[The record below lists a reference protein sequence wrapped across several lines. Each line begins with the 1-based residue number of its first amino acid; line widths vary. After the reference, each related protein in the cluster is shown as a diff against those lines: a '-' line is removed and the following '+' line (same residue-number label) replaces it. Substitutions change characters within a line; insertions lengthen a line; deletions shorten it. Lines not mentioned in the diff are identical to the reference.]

1 MLRFPRF
8 QFSIAQMLVLMFLVA
23 VVCGWGVMFRRLWIY
38 RLPGVVRDIQMLPDG
53 SAIALALSEEG
64 RCCVVLCDC
73 RSGEC
78 LHYADLA
85 GGAPDNVRI
94 SSDCGTW
101 AAVFADGNLEFGR
114 VASGERWRGRVDLEP
129 RAPPTHPWQDREA
142 GVALNRT
149 GAVAAV
155 WRGSRIAILDGRD
168 GRELRV
174 VHAPIGV
181 ERMSLS
187 DDGTRLAAGLEDR
200 GERRSGIGVW
210 DTASGRLAAIVP
222 PREAAWRPQI
232 VWIGDDVIACAPRL
246 PGGDP
251 EVCFTVIS
259 RLETRRFHYAIL
271 VSPIVANSGGT
282 VVAVANGFEFVLVLN
297 TGDMGELSSDLAT
310 DFCPSVI
317 VAMAI
322 SDDGATVATRSR
334 DDYSNEPRRLFI
346 DDRRSHALREIR
358 PWRSRRGCWAALAG
372 SGVSLV
378 AFSIWLLWR
387 ARPGEE
393 LKNSGDTILISIR
406 WQGLRKW

>member
-1 MLRFPRF
+1 M
-8 QFSIAQMLVLMFLVA
+8 SIVS
-23 VVCGWGVMFRRLWIY
+23 
-38 RLPGVVRDIQMLPDG
+38 P
-53 SAIALALSEEG
+53 
-64 RCCVVLCDC
+64 
-73 RSGEC
+73 
-78 LHYADLA
+78 
-85 GGAPDNVRI
+85 
-94 SSDCGTW
+94 
-101 AAVFADGNLEFGR
+101 EF
-114 VASGERWRGRVDLEP
+114 E
-129 RAPPTHPWQDREA
+129 DREA

-322 SDDGATVATRSR
+322 SDDGATVATCAETITPMSR
-334 DDYSNEPRRLFI
+334 AGFSLMTGGVMRCGRYG
-346 DDRRSHALREIR
+346 
-358 PWRSRRGCWAALAG
+358 RGAADVAAG
-372 SGVSLV
+372 L
-378 AFSIWLLWR
+378 
-387 ARPGEE
+387 
-393 LKNSGDTILISIR
+393 R
-406 WQGLRKW
+406 WQARASRS